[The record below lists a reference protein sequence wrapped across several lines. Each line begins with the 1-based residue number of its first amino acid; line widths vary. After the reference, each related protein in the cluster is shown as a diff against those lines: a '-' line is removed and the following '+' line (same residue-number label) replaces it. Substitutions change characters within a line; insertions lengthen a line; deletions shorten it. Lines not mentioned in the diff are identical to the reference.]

1 MAEYLNLGRPRTS
14 PQSRRNCS
22 PNCDSN
28 ARADYSAT
36 QFPVVATSF
45 PGSLS
50 YQSRSV
56 ETGMR
61 EPWER
66 GCRCRRGCCHC
77 RCCPC
82 FPRTHLPSII
92 PSFVR
97 GSDRFGLS
105 PMRVSLS
112 FATSSSIIFMS
123 GYSLSTS
130 WKCGDASEYRL
141 QVVAARTEATRRA
154 SFVNRQIS

>member
-1 MAEYLNLGRPRTS
+1 MAILMRGRVFKLGTTENKSTKQPKLFSELRFQRA
-14 PQSRRNCS
+14 R
-22 PNCDSN
+22 

-36 QFPVVATSF
+36 QPPVVATSF

-50 YQSRSV
+50 YQSRSLG
-56 ETGMR
+56 TGMR

-66 GCRCRRGCCHC
+66 GCCCRRGCCHC
-77 RCCPC
+77 RCCPF
-82 FPRTHLPSII
+82 FPCTHLPSII
-92 PSFVR
+92 PSLAR
-97 GSDRFGLS
+97 GSDRFGFS

-130 WKCGDASEYRL
+130 
-141 QVVAARTEATRRA
+141 
-154 SFVNRQIS
+154 

>member
-1 MAEYLNLGRPRTS
+1 MAILMRGRAKLGTTENKSTKLPKLFSELRFQR
-14 PQSRRNCS
+14 
-22 PNCDSN
+22 

-36 QFPVVATSF
+36 QSPVVATSF

-66 GCRCRRGCCHC
+66 GCCCRRGCCHC
-77 RCCPC
+77 RSCPC

-97 GSDRFGLS
+97 GSARFGLS

-112 FATSSSIIFMS
+112 FATSSSIILMS

-130 WKCGDASEYRL
+130 
-141 QVVAARTEATRRA
+141 
-154 SFVNRQIS
+154 

>member
-1 MAEYLNLGRPRTS
+1 MRGRVFKLGTTENKSTKLPKLFSELRF
-14 PQSRRNCS
+14 RR
-22 PNCDSN
+22 

-36 QFPVVATSF
+36 QPPVVATSF

-66 GCRCRRGCCHC
+66 GCCCRRG
-77 RCCPC
+77 CPC

-141 QVVAARTEATRRA
+141 QVVAARTEATLRA